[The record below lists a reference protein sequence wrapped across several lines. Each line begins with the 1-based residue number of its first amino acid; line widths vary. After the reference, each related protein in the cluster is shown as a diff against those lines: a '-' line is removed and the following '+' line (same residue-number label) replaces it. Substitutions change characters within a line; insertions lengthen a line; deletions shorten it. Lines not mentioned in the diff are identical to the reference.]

1 MGGAAVTTSLVLDV
15 LLVLLLLAQL
25 VAGYREGLLVGL
37 LSLVGLV
44 GGAVLGIT
52 VLPGVV
58 ADWSPGVQ
66 RTLVVVVGT
75 IALALVGR
83 LLLGLVGLRVRRR
96 VAWRPARAADA
107 LLGAVAG
114 LVSTLLV
121 VWVVAGAARAA
132 PVASISTAVTG
143 STVVRTLDQVVPPQT
158 SGVLRRFWAA
168 AEASGFPRV
177 FDGVDPEPIRVVQAP
192 ASTLPDTAG
201 LRAAQPSIV
210 KVTGVATSCD
220 RGLEGS
226 GFVVQRQ
233 GGSAR
238 VVTNAHVVA
247 GVDDPLV
254 QPQGTGRRY
263 PATVVAYDPA
273 LDLAVLDVPGLAA
286 PALPRS
292 SLLEGGDPAVVAG
305 FPLDGP
311 YTLATA
317 RVRAVL
323 KAQGR
328 DIYDRAVVVR
338 DVYSVYTTVEPGNSG
353 GPLLTEDGEVA
364 GVVFARSLDDVST
377 GYALTPDELDDV
389 LATAGT
395 STTAV
400 DTGACAAE

>member
-1 MGGAAVTTSLVLDV
+1 MGGAHVSASLVLDV

-25 VAGYREGLLVGL
+25 VAGYREGLVVGL

-58 ADWSPGVQ
+58 AGWSAGLQ

-75 IALALVGR
+75 IALALLGR
-83 LLLGLVGLRVRRR
+83 LLLGLVGLWVRRR
-96 VAWRPARAADA
+96 VAWRPARTADA

-132 PVASISTAVTG
+132 PVASISSAVTG
-143 STVVRTLDQVVPPQT
+143 STVVRTLDRVVPPQT
-158 SGVLRRFWAA
+158 SGVLSRFWAA

-177 FDGVDPEPIRVVQAP
+177 FAGAEPEPIRAVRAP
-192 ASTLPDTAG
+192 ASVVPDTAG
-201 LRAAQPSIV
+201 LRAAQLSVV

-226 GFVVQRQ
+226 GFVVARR
-233 GGSAR
+233 GDSAR

-247 GVDDPLV
+247 GVEAPLV

-273 LDLAVLDVPGLAA
+273 LDLAVLDVPGLRAA
-286 PALPRS
+286 ALPRAEQ
-292 SLLEGGDPAVVAG
+292 LEGGDPAVVAG

-317 RVRAVL
+317 RVRSVL
-323 KAQGR
+323 QAQGR
-328 DIYDRAVVVR
+328 DIYDSATVVR

-353 GPLLTEDGEVA
+353 GPLLTEDGAVA
-364 GVVFARSLDDVST
+364 GVVFARSLDDAVT
-377 GYALTPDELDDV
+377 GYALTPAELDDV
-389 LATAGT
+389 LTAAGSSTATV
-395 STTAV
+395 ST
-400 DTGACAAE
+400 GGCAAE